1 MRINTH
7 LPWWAAVL
15 IVSPQTA
22 AVVYALVIKERDA
35 EEFDEEPRKYGIGVG
50 VICAVFTLLAGI
62 RIGTYFFL
70 VYLYGWE
77 RVRSEHLR
85 FLSMPK
91 GHAWPVSNGDRI
103 ADVHFL
109 HYLISIGIWFA
120 LFLVIYPAVYR
131 LLPRRD

>member
-1 MRINTH
+1 MEEGLPRPNRNAGIAPYILFFVFIGAAFAWMTINTH

-35 EEFDEEPRKYGIGVG
+35 EEFDPEPRKYGIGVA

-62 RIGTYFFL
+62 QIGTYFFL

-77 RVRSEHLR
+77 RVRSEHL
-85 FLSMPK
+85 STSHPC
-91 GHAWPVSNGDRI
+91 GV
-103 ADVHFL
+103 V
-109 HYLISIGIWFA
+109 
-120 LFLVIYPAVYR
+120 V
-131 LLPRRD
+131 